1 MGVGGNESLRIAE
14 DVRNAGPRGLD
25 AWLAARSY
33 EAWIRPDW
41 EDIKVDKMEE
51 VLYLK
56 FTQHEDLREELIST
70 HPAQLIWNAKRD
82 ALFGIGHDGKGRNE
96 LGKLLMSVRDRLK
109 DEGGYDIS
117 YSSSL
122 D

>member
-1 MGVGGNESLRIAE
+1 
-14 DVRNAGPRGLD
+14 
-25 AWLAARSY
+25 
-33 EAWIRPDW
+33 
-41 EDIKVDKMEE
+41 MEE

-70 HPAQLIWNAKRD
+70 HPAQLIWASKRD
-82 ALFGIGHDGKGRNE
+82 ALFGSGPHEKGQNE
-96 LGKLLMSVRDRLK
+96 LGKLLMSVRDRLR

>member
-1 MGVGGNESLRIAE
+1 
-14 DVRNAGPRGLD
+14 
-25 AWLAARSY
+25 
-33 EAWIRPDW
+33 
-41 EDIKVDKMEE
+41 MEE

-70 HPAQLIWNAKRD
+70 HPAQLIWGAKRD

-109 DEGGYDIS
+109 DEGGYDMS